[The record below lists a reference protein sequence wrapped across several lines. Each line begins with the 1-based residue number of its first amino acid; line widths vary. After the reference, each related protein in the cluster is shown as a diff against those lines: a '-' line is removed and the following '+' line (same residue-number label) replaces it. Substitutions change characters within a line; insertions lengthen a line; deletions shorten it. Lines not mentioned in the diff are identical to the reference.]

1 MVSSGRY
8 LEVKIV
14 SRHAAAVSSEA
25 LCYDD
30 PMADV
35 ASPHAAK
42 ERFPAR
48 KPRMRKHIVAPA
60 TAEQILQGVGVTKK
74 DAALVR
80 KVLLQLGYIQEENP
94 PEGKAASRSKKS

>member
-1 MVSSGRY
+1 
-8 LEVKIV
+8 V

-25 LCYDD
+25 LCYDN

-35 ASPHAAK
+35 ASPRAAK
-42 ERFPAR
+42 ERFPSR
-48 KPRMRKHIVAPA
+48 KPRTKKHIVTPA

-80 KVLLQLGYIQEENP
+80 KVLLQLGYIKEEP
-94 PEGKAASRSKKS
+94 HPEGKASRAQKS